1 VRGRVEAVDHR
12 PDALEHRVAFS
23 KGLLVREPEH
33 ADAARR
39 EIRGI
44 RSAVPRTDG
53 AYACGLSPALIHR
66 PRRAEVHT
74 VELRHANAQQRRA
87 SPAHGRGHQRPQ
99 RDAGPAAFTCPPHPD
114 PLPPRPIHHGVRWR
128 GGRGDR
134 IQGRRR
140 PTRRARARRQ
150 MPVDAPPRRRGRRVQ
165 IASTSGP
172 PLPPRARWRRT
183 ARARGERVG
192 VRGANALRG
201 PRQRSREARGFATS
215 SALSPCAA

>member
-114 PLPPRPIHHGVRWR
+114 PLPPRPTHHGVRWR

-140 PTRRARARRQ
+140 PTHGRGREGRCPWMRHRAVAAEGSRSRRPQVPLSPRALDG
-150 MPVDAPPRRRGRRVQ
+150 VGRRGRGGRG
-165 IASTSGP
+165 SG
-172 PLPPRARWRRT
+172 
-183 ARARGERVG
+183 
-192 VRGANALRG
+192 
-201 PRQRSREARGFATS
+201 
-215 SALSPCAA
+215 